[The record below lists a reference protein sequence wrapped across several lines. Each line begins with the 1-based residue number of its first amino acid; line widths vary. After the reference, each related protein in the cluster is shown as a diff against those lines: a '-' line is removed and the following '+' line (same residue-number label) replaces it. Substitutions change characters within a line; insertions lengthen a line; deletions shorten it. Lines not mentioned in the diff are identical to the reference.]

1 MECCICLPVIPDAVG
16 ALLASLVDFSELR
29 QVFFGDVSDRLT
41 KVSAFKNETEIQDI
55 LCLLAGYA
63 DDLIA
68 EAREAAENS
77 LVAERYQR
85 FTDRRLA
92 AAEFLHEFLLVDD
105 LVRFIFIGK
114 NAVQNGLVYH
124 VFETFLLFLHPEK
137 LLTFHILGAA
147 EMCFRRCFLS

>member
-16 ALLASLVDFSELR
+16 ALLASLVDFGELC

-55 LCLLAGYA
+55 LCILAGYA

-77 LVAERYQR
+77 LIAERHKG
-85 FTDRRLA
+85 FTDRCLA
-92 AAEFLHEFLLVDD
+92 AAEFLYQLLLVDN
-105 LVRFIFIGK
+105 LIGFIFIGK
-114 NAVQNGLVYH
+114 NAVQNGLIYH
-124 VFETFLLFLHPEK
+124 IFKAFLLFFHKGK
-137 LLTFHILGAA
+137 LLIFY
-147 EMCFRRCFLS
+147 FLHFCAS